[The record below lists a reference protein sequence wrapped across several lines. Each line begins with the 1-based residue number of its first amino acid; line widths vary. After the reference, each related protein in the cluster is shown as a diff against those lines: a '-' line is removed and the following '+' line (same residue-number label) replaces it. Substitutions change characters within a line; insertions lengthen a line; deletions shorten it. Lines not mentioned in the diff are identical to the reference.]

1 MLLRTLAPALAAVAL
16 AGAASAQDA
25 LPYYQDQ
32 RVVLIFKVD
41 EPLVAR
47 TFDGSEVSVL
57 PRGYYRYEGR
67 ARSQSVLTPANFADQ
82 TGPYTSHRNGP
93 QGEIRTLFGGAKV
106 RDAHASLKLLQAS
119 FSGRR
124 NVVDAADLALSL
136 QVQFDAMSSTTVR
149 MKGQAA
155 RDGAFVPGSMVNL
168 YNGQPGKITVYH
180 TFLGLED
187 HLPQAKPEAF
197 FPAGLRATAS
207 PTAKEEIEAG
217 DYGFDLTRDEQT
229 DLGVQRYE
237 SFERFP
243 MVEESDY
250 YGDYESTPTTP
261 QLLVKE
267 DGDLHLEFGW
277 SLSGRYHGWSH
288 TYTATLTPAQFQ
300 ELKASGRLQVQGV
313 AVYAFGSE
321 DEVFDVET
329 TCAITLE
336 AAPAP
341 APTSGLAGSLGQ

>member
-1 MLLRTLAPALAAVAL
+1 MHLRTLALALGAIAL
-16 AGAASAQDA
+16 GGSASAQDA
-25 LPYYQDQ
+25 LPYYQRQ

-57 PRGYYRYEGR
+57 PRGFYRYEGQ
-67 ARSQSVLTPANFADQ
+67 AKSQSVLTAANFADQ
-82 TGPYTSHRNGP
+82 TGPYARYRNGP

-119 FSGRR
+119 FNGRR
-124 NVVDAADLALSL
+124 NVVDAADLALSM
-136 QVQFDAMSSTTVR
+136 QVQLDAMSSTTVR
-149 MKGQAA
+149 MQGEAT
-155 RDGAFVPGSMVNL
+155 RDGAFVPGSMQNL
-168 YNGQPGKITVYH
+168 YNGQPGKITVFH
-180 TFLGLED
+180 TFLSLED
-187 HLPQAKPEAF
+187 HLPQVKPEAF
-197 FPAGLRATAS
+197 FPARLRATAS

-229 DLGVQRYE
+229 ELGVQRYE

-250 YGDYESTPTTP
+250 YGDYESSPTRP

-277 SLSGRYHGWSH
+277 SLAGRYHGWSH
-288 TYTATLTPAQFQ
+288 TYTATLTPAQYR
-300 ELKASGRLQVQGV
+300 ELLDSGRLVIQG
-313 AVYAFGSE
+313 AAAYRFGSE
-321 DEVFDVET
+321 DEAFDVET
-329 TCAITLE
+329 PCAITLE
-336 AAPAP
+336 LPAA
-341 APTSGLAGSLGQ
+341 TGLAGALGS